1 MPDCTKFHCH
11 CFRRENRSRK
21 GKEGD
26 RLVPGI
32 TFIISINIDIPLDS
46 LLIASDNK
54 CYELSFVRPIVD
66 FDGHIIAV
74 RCITV

>member
-1 MPDCTKFHCH
+1 MSCSWCYFFYLYKKF
-11 CFRRENRSRK
+11 SI
-21 GKEGD
+21 D
-26 RLVPGI
+26 TVVPGI
-32 TFIISINIDIPLDS
+32 TFIISINIDIPLNS